1 MAGLPKIRVIFEN
14 AAQDILTR
22 AKKGTVGVLVRDT
35 KAQGVYTIT
44 DESQIPSSLG
54 EANRAYA
61 ARALMGTK
69 LGRPTKLVLVVF
81 APAENEETGTE
92 GLTAAMTLLNGQ
104 MVDYLA
110 GHPDMT
116 EAEMEAVKDFVLA
129 YRRSNPTLQVVLPGC
144 AADDRGVINYTS
156 TVHVAEQVFGPAAY
170 CSRIAGALAGLPTTA
185 SCTNLELE
193 EVTAVESIAE
203 DDQTEEEAQ
212 EAAIAAGELIVVH
225 DGLSARIARG
235 VNSYVNT
242 KSGEREN
249 LKKIKVTEGEGLLH
263 YYTVRAIREGYMG
276 RVVNSYD
283 NRCLLVVELQTMYD
297 KMEGQGIL
305 LPGSSSVEI
314 DVEAQRAY
322 MEDNGVDCSKMD
334 DDQIRQYENLGD
346 HVFLAAHGA
355 FADTMEDFDI
365 RVTRM

>member
-1 MAGLPKIRVIFEN
+1 MAGLPKIRMIFEN

-22 AKKGTVGVLVRDT
+22 AKKGVVGVLVRDT

-44 DESQIPSSLG
+44 DESQIPSALG
-54 EANRAYA
+54 ETNRAYA
-61 ARALMGTK
+61 ARALTGSV
-69 LGRPTKLVLVVF
+69 LGQPTKLVLVVA
-81 APAENEETGTE
+81 APATDTQTGAE
-92 GLTAAMTLLNGQ
+92 ALKTALTLLNGQ

-110 GHPDMT
+110 GPPDMT
-116 EAEMEAVKDFVLA
+116 QAEMEAVKDFVVA

-144 AADDRGVINYTS
+144 EADDRGIINYTS
-156 TVHVAEQVFGPAAY
+156 TVHVGTQTFTPAGY

-193 EVTAVESIAE
+193 EVTAVEDIAG

-235 VNSYVNT
+235 INSYVTT
-242 KSGEREN
+242 KSGERES

-283 NRCLLVVELQTMYD
+283 NRCLLVMELQTMYD
-297 KMEGQGIL
+297 KLEAQGVL

-314 DVEAQRAY
+314 DVAAQRKY
-322 MEDNGVDCSKMD
+322 MEDNGVDCSELN
-334 DDQIRQYENLGD
+334 DDQIRQYEALGD
-346 HVFLAAHGA
+346 HVFLSAHGT

-365 RVTRM
+365 RFTRM